1 MLDQQ
6 KIAYQSIIAPTVKD
20 GDVDSLDTANFPQHT
35 TTIYKTLVLKG
46 TENAILV
53 GVVPLDKHLSYKKLC
68 QLSGDKKVHLLPL
81 KDLEKTTGYVHG
93 ANTPIGIY
101 DKLKVPIFYDQQAN
115 SEDEII
121 VSAGKVGRSVQ
132 IKVSDLVN
140 ITAGKFGD
148 IAEEK

>member
-1 MLDQQ
+1 MSKKKTKISKTLVEKMLDQQ

-68 QLSGDKKVHLLPL
+68 QLSGDKK
-81 KDLEKTTGYVHG
+81 
-93 ANTPIGIY
+93 
-101 DKLKVPIFYDQQAN
+101 
-115 SEDEII
+115 
-121 VSAGKVGRSVQ
+121 
-132 IKVSDLVN
+132 
-140 ITAGKFGD
+140 KFTCYR
-148 IAEEK
+148 